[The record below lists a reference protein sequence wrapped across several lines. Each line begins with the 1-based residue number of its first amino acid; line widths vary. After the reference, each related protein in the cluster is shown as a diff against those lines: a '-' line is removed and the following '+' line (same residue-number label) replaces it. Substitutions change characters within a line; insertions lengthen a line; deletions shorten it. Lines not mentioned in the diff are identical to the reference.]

1 MDSDYPLICRMKC
14 GDEQAIDAFVRKH
27 YPSILRYCHLHIHDP
42 GYAED
47 MTQETFARF
56 FHTLPQYRHYGKAI
70 NYLYVIAANL
80 CRDYYRKRAEI
91 PMDILPEQEVM
102 ETEQL
107 DRRMDVRRALDALP
121 PELRETAILFFLL
134 EVKQK
139 EIAKILNISLP
150 LVKYRIRRAREL
162 LTCLLGKEVPHET
175 QI

>member
-1 MDSDYPLICRMKC
+1 MDSDFLLICRMKN
-14 GDEQAIDAFVRKH
+14 GDELAIDAFVRKY
-27 YPSILRYCHLHIHDP
+27 YPAVLRYCHLHIHDP

-70 NYLYVIAANL
+70 NYLYVIASNL
-80 CRDYYRKRAEI
+80 CRDYCRKPAEI
-91 PMDILPEQEVM
+91 PMDALPDQSVM

-107 DRRMDVRRALDALP
+107 DRRMDVRRALNALP

-162 LTCLLGKEVPHET
+162 LELRLGKEKPQET
-175 QI
+175 QV